1 MNITYDIPLV
11 ILSAIVAV
19 GAGFFTIEMSNEI
32 VLNKGIERWTWLI
45 ISAIT
50 MGMGIWGMHFIAMT
64 AFSMGVEI
72 SYDFLIVVISLLAAI
87 IGCVQGLY
95 IITQPLVNLK
105 TLLAASITMG
115 AAIAGMHYIG
125 MAAMRVPGTIN
136 YDPIIFT
143 LSVIIAIVVSF
154 AAMKIVISLRQMKK
168 NSRYSLYKVIASLV
182 MGGAVLSMH
191 YTGMAAAKFKID
203 VSSLLSLSQANFLDS
218 EVIGCSV
225 AITVIGMF
233 AIIYIV
239 LLNASWNRS
248 V

>member
-1 MNITYDIPLV
+1 MIDVTYDIPLV
-11 ILSAIVAV
+11 ILSAIIAV

-45 ISAIT
+45 ISAMT

-64 AFSMGVEI
+64 AFSMGMEI
-72 SYDFLIVVISLLAAI
+72 SYDFLLVLISLLAAV

-105 TLLAASITMG
+105 TLIAASITMG
-115 AAIAGMHYIG
+115 GAIAGMHYIG
-125 MAAMRVPGTIN
+125 MAAMRVSATVN
-136 YDPIIFT
+136 YDPIIVT

-168 NSRYSLYKVIASLV
+168 NSLYSFYKIIASLI
-182 MGGAVLSMH
+182 MGAAVLSMH

-203 VSSLLSLSQANFLDS
+203 VNSLLSQVNFLDS
-218 EVIGCSV
+218 QVIGSSV
-225 AITVIGMF
+225 GITVIGMF

>member
-1 MNITYDIPLV
+1 M
-11 ILSAIVAV
+11 
-19 GAGFFTIEMSNEI
+19 
-32 VLNKGIERWTWLI
+32 
-45 ISAIT
+45 
-50 MGMGIWGMHFIAMT
+50 
-64 AFSMGVEI
+64 
-72 SYDFLIVVISLLAAI
+72 IVVISLLAAI

-115 AAIAGMHYIG
+115 VAIAGMHYIG

-168 NSRYSLYKVIASLV
+168 NSRYSLYKVIASLI

-203 VSSLLSLSQANFLDS
+203 VSSLLSLSQANF
-218 EVIGCSV
+218 
-225 AITVIGMF
+225 F
-233 AIIYIV
+233 
-239 LLNASWNRS
+239 
-248 V
+248 

>member
-1 MNITYDIPLV
+1 MIDITYDIPLV
-11 ILSAIVAV
+11 ILSAIIAV

-32 VLNKGIERWTWLI
+32 LLNKGVERWTWLI

-64 AFSMGVEI
+64 AFSMGMEI
-72 SYDFLIVVISLLAAI
+72 NYDFLIVLISLFAAI

-95 IITQPLVNLK
+95 IITLPLVNLK
-105 TLLAASITMG
+105 TLIAASVTMG
-115 AAIAGMHYIG
+115 SAIAGMHYIG
-125 MAAMRVPGTIN
+125 MAAMRVSATVS
-136 YDPIIFT
+136 YDPIIVA

-168 NSRYSLYKVIASLV
+168 NSLYSLYKVIASLI

-203 VSSLLSLSQANFLDS
+203 VSALLSLAGFLNSQ
-218 EVIGCSV
+218 VIGSSV
-225 AITVIGMF
+225 GITVIGMF
-233 AIIYIV
+233 AIIYVV

>member
-1 MNITYDIPLV
+1 
-11 ILSAIVAV
+11 
-19 GAGFFTIEMSNEI
+19 
-32 VLNKGIERWTWLI
+32 
-45 ISAIT
+45 

-87 IGCVQGLY
+87 IGCLQGLY

-105 TLLAASITMG
+105 TLIAASIT
-115 AAIAGMHYIG
+115 
-125 MAAMRVPGTIN
+125 
-136 YDPIIFT
+136 
-143 LSVIIAIVVSF
+143 
-154 AAMKIVISLRQMKK
+154 
-168 NSRYSLYKVIASLV
+168 

-191 YTGMAAAKFKID
+191 YTGMAAARFKID
-203 VSSLLSLSQANFLDS
+203 AKSLLSPLQSNFLDS
-218 EVIGCSV
+218 EVIGSSV
-225 AITVIGMF
+225 GITVIGTF